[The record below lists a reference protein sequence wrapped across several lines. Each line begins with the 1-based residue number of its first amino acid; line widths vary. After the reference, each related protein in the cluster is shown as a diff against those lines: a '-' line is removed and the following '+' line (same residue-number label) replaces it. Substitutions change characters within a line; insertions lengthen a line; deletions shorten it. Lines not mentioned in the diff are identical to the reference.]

1 MANVAIN
8 TAVLREKIN
17 KAFDKKAYP
26 IIKARIED
34 QVADA
39 KQEMIEAFVD
49 HPVSRELEAGPDAQ
63 SSLFLGKGNLF
74 AFFGFNRGDDPV
86 GEVKGILEQNTKIK
100 SVTRKNNSDGKY
112 TVEARVVVPTYDEL
126 KEQTPLPWTT
136 RSWLESVERGLLG
149 LNNFIFGKFKQG
161 PRPLS
166 ASGTGLETKN
176 AVRSDDFTGIGNTFI
191 SQILRNFK
199 DAIRGTTTKQSKAPK
214 KFTSNGPVV

>member
-86 GEVKGILEQNTKIK
+86 GEVKGILEKNTKIK
-100 SVTRKNNSDGKY
+100 NITRKNNSDGKY
-112 TVEARVVVPTYDEL
+112 TVEARVTVPTYEEL
-126 KEQTPLPWTT
+126 KEQTPLSWTT

-149 LNNFIFGKFKQG
+149 LNNFIFGKFKAG
-161 PRPLS
+161 RS
-166 ASGTGLETKN
+166 KTGLEAKH
-176 AVRSDDFTGIGNTFI
+176 AVRSEDFSGVGLNYMST
-191 SQILRNFK
+191 ILRNFK
-199 DAIRGTTTKQSKAPK
+199 DAIRGTQTKPSKIPK